1 MQLGTVGSGL
11 DVEAI
16 VKALVDAD
24 VAPKTNALDRKES
37 GLQAE
42 LTAIG
47 TLKASLASLETSLT
61 SLADGTDFDQL
72 SIDAPSEVAIT
83 QTGSPPTGRYSI
95 DVSSLAASQVL
106 ASGGFASSSTVVGT
120 GTLTFKIGTPTY
132 ASGSSGAYS
141 GFAADAAKTVS
152 VTIDSSN
159 NTLSGIRVL

>member
-47 TLKASLASLETSLT
+47 SLKSSLASLETAITGLV
-61 SLADGTDFDQL
+61 DGTDFDAL
-72 SIDAPSEVAIT
+72 SIDAPDAVAVL
-83 QTGSPPTGRYSI
+83 QTGAPR
-95 DVSSLAASQVL
+95 LR
-106 ASGGFASSSTVVGT
+106 
-120 GTLTFKIGTPTY
+120 
-132 ASGSSGAYS
+132 
-141 GFAADAAKTVS
+141 
-152 VTIDSSN
+152 TIYY
-159 NTLSGIRVL
+159 